1 MAFKTGLIIKKPIKM
16 KIKYLLIAAMFCIA
30 TINNN
35 AQNNPPV
42 AVNDSSIVIYNY
54 PYNTTIQ
61 FNVLLN
67 DYDPDG
73 DPIKIAEVF
82 QQGNGEYFNYT
93 DSTIIYTIN
102 SLFEVVFQYRVCET
116 IDTSSLSNRAYLYIN
131 PQMDINAPIARND
144 TIICVPGY
152 LATANVL
159 LNDYDPNGD
168 SFYLYRNN
176 NIIYDSTIEI
186 IINFNEYYTLY
197 KGYKKRYYLITEDTN
212 NIYNLFDYGLLYYKI
227 DNINFYDSLNI
238 NNVNARFNCFGN
250 HFWDLPGGTGAKYFV
265 PNGSTKTSIFSNS
278 FWIGGLDENDNIHL
292 AGERYRQIGEDY
304 WHGPVSNIYDSI
316 YDAKWFK
323 IWKLTKQEINYHKA
337 HWWESG
343 YAPIENIL
351 TWPGNGNE
359 SAGQLAQLA
368 PYYDKNNDG
377 IYEPMDGDYPVIKGD
392 QALFFIFND
401 ARDYHSETGGLPLGI
416 EIHAMAY
423 AFDTPD
429 DSALWNTTFLHYDII
444 NRSDTTYHDTYM
456 GVFTDINLGYAW
468 DDYVQCDVQRGFY
481 FVYNGLEIDGS
492 GEPEAYGAH
501 PPAQGVLFLGGPF
514 MDNDGIDNPKYDIN
528 NQQICD
534 VSINGLDFGDTII
547 DNERLGMTGF
557 FYYTSSCGVQGEPH
571 FASDYYN
578 LMKGYWKDNTKCL
591 YGGNG
596 HINSGALGP
605 ECEFMLPGDSDT
617 CNWGTNGMLPFGGFN
632 QNGLYWTEETIWS
645 NPSHKI
651 GLGSSGPFTFKPGDV
666 QQIDIAFVWARDY
679 NGTPWSSVEL
689 LKEYCNYIK
698 DKFENDY
705 NFFSSINN
713 NFITDNNI
721 LLFPNPVSDFFT
733 VKLSHKITNGTYAVF
748 NVLGENVIS
757 GKITGKNSFRINTI
771 NLHKGLFI
779 IKINDGKYNY
789 IAKFIKK

>member
-1 MAFKTGLIIKKPIKM
+1 M
-16 KIKYLLIAAMFCIA
+16 KRKYLLIAAVFCIA
-30 TINNN
+30 TININ

-42 AVNDSSIVIYNY
+42 AINDSSIVIYNF
-54 PYNTTIQ
+54 PYDTTIQ

-82 QQGNGEYFNYT
+82 QQGEGEYFNYT
-93 DSTIIYTIN
+93 DSTITYTFDN
-102 SLFEVVFQYRVCET
+102 LLEVVFQYRVCET
-116 IDTSSLSNRAYLYIN
+116 ADTSSLSNRAYLYIN
-131 PQMDINAPIARND
+131 PQMDINAPVARND
-144 TIICVPGY
+144 TVTTIPGFDVY
-152 LATANVL
+152 INVL
-159 LNDYDPNGD
+159 KNDYDPSVD
-168 SFYLYRNN
+168 SMYIESVFLYG
-176 NIIYDSTIEI
+176 EI
-186 IINFNEYYTLY
+186 ISDSVIKITFDVTGITTNYIDYYRGYKVVYYTVSDTTPWY
-197 KGYKKRYYLITEDTN
+197 SSFDKGLIYVKIN
-212 NIYNLFDYGLLYYKI
+212 NVC
-227 DNINFYDSLNI
+227 FYDSLNI

-250 HFWDLPGGTGAKYFV
+250 HFYDLPGGTGAKYFV
-265 PNGSTKTSIFSNS
+265 PNGGTSTSIFSS
-278 FWIGGLDENDNIHL
+278 TFCIGGLDENDNLHL

-304 WHGPVSNIYDSI
+304 WHGPVSNIYDSA

-343 YAPIENIL
+343 YAPIEDIL
-351 TWPGNGNE
+351 TWPGNGDE

-377 IYEPMDGDYPVIKGD
+377 IYKPMDGDYPVIKGD

-416 EIHAMAY
+416 EIHGMAY

-444 NRSDTTYHDTYM
+444 NLSDTTYHDTYI
-456 GVFTDINLGYAW
+456 GSFTDTDLGYAW
-468 DDYVQCDVQRGFY
+468 DDYIGCDVQRGFY
-481 FVYNGLEIDGS
+481 YGYNGIPVDGG
-492 GEPEAYGAH
+492 GEPEAYGEH
-501 PPAQGVLFLGGPF
+501 PPAQGIMILGGPF

-534 VSINGLDFGDTII
+534 VSINGLNFGDTII
-547 DNERLGMTGF
+547 DNERLGMTCF
-557 FYYTSSCGVQGEPH
+557 LYYNNSGGIQGDPH
-571 FASDYYN
+571 IAPDYYN
-578 LMKGYWKDNTKCL
+578 YMKGYWKDNTNCL

-605 ECEFMLPGDSDT
+605 VCKFMFPGDSDT
-617 CNWGTNGMLPFGGFN
+617 CNWGTNGMLPYGGFN
-632 QNGLYWTEETIWS
+632 QNGLYWTEEAVW
-645 NPSHKI
+645 NDPSDRR

-666 QQIDIAFVWARDY
+666 QQIDLAFVWARDY

-689 LKEYCNYIK
+689 LKEYCTYIK

-705 NFFSSINN
+705 NFFTVINN
-713 NFITDNNI
+713 NFTTDNNI
-721 LLFPNPVSDFFT
+721 QLFPNPVSDFFT
-733 VKLSHKITNGTYAVF
+733 VKLSPKITNGTYAVF

-757 GKITGKNSFRINTI
+757 GKISGKNSFRVNTI
-771 NLHKGLFI
+771 KLQKGLFI
-779 IKINDGKYNY
+779 IKINDGKNNY